1 MGADCGA
8 VDTVMAAIC
17 HDLGERYG
25 DGLPDPGFTPS
36 PEPAINGVP
45 VAIFVRHVAP
55 RGTATEPPEYAID
68 DRTVVLGPTSST
80 TVFRLDGQQ
89 SL

>member
-45 VAIFVRHVAP
+45 VAIFGRHVAP

-68 DRTVVLGPTSST
+68 DRTVVLGPRSST